1 MSKKNIEMKLQPVG
15 LMEVAFGALQK
26 LKDDRLIL
34 NLSPDIDTDNICRS
48 LNDIS
53 SSIDGLTNT
62 LSRMERDR
70 RSE

>member
-34 NLSPDIDTDNICRS
+34 NISTDIDTDNICRS

>member
-34 NLSPDIDTDNICRS
+34 NISTDIDTDNICRS
-48 LNDIS
+48 LNEIS